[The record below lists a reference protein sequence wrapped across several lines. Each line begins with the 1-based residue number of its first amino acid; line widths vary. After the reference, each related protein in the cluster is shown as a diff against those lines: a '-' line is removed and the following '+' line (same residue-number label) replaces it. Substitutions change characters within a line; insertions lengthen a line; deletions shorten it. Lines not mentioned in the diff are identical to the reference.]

1 MNISKKE
8 NTGGASFTRNT
19 SATCSSYIFVGRIVF
34 SITEAFFFFNLVLFL
49 LLIFSSITPFPYVA
63 FLVTCLILYIIIG
76 IPINILI
83 RFLQAKHCKMPLK
96 DFLHLPC
103 NWVVYRFQLSKEIL
117 QILYPGKKFF
127 LPQTYGTTIIEVK
140 RKLAEEKSKV
150 EYYANIANNASSE
163 TEFSAA
169 INSCIKT
176 LEWMSQFEKYNVF
189 VQGNA
194 PSDDLR
200 DIKDNM
206 QLSIDRLHRR
216 LASENAQL
224 STSPASFSALSTFDT
239 MDGHD
244 FEYFCAD
251 LLRKNGFSNVEV
263 TQGSGDHGVDIFA
276 EQGDVT
282 FAIQCK
288 RYEGSVPYKA
298 IQEAYSAKGIF
309 NKDVAVVMTN
319 STFTQQGIEDAKRLS
334 VKLWDRDKLNE
345 FIRDAAE

>member
-1 MNISKKE
+1 
-8 NTGGASFTRNT
+8 
-19 SATCSSYIFVGRIVF
+19 
-34 SITEAFFFFNLVLFL
+34 
-49 LLIFSSITPFPYVA
+49 
-63 FLVTCLILYIIIG
+63 
-76 IPINILI
+76 
-83 RFLQAKHCKMPLK
+83 
-96 DFLHLPC
+96 
-103 NWVVYRFQLSKEIL
+103 
-117 QILYPGKKFF
+117 
-127 LPQTYGTTIIEVK
+127 
-140 RKLAEEKSKV
+140 
-150 EYYANIANNASSE
+150 
-163 TEFSAA
+163 
-169 INSCIKT
+169 
-176 LEWMSQFEKYNVF
+176 MSQFEKYNVF

-224 STSPASFSALSTFDT
+224 STSPTSFSTLTAFDT

-345 FIRDAAE
+345 FIRNATE